1 MVSLTKV
8 GSSIL
13 INKPIEE
20 VFDYT
25 ADPHNGPAF
34 IPNLMENTNINPEK
48 PGVGQTFNWRYN
60 LAGVDLTGNGEGTKY
75 ERPHLA
81 EIKTTGGG
89 QSTWTYK
96 FDEENGGTR
105 VTIEVDYELPEGIL
119 KKVTNPSVIDKLTQ
133 HSAEEMLKNLKVIL
147 EEGS

>member
-1 MVSLTKV
+1 VAKV
-8 GSSIL
+8 GSSIS

-25 ADPHNGPAF
+25 ASPFNGPAF

-48 PGVGQTFNWRYN
+48 PGVGQTFNWRFN
-60 LAGVDLTGNGEGTKY
+60 LAGLDLTGNGVGTKY

-89 QSTWTYK
+89 ESIWTYK
-96 FDEENGGTR
+96 FNEKDGGTK
-105 VTIEVDYELPEGIL
+105 VTIEVEYKLPEGVL
-119 KKVTNPSVIDKLTQ
+119 KKVTNPPVIDKLNQ

-147 EEGS
+147 EESS